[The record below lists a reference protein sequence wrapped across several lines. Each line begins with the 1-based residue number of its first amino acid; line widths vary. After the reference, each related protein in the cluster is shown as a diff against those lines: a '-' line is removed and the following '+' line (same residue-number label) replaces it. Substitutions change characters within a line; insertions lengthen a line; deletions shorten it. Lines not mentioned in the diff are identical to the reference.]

1 MHLRIFA
8 RVDFS
13 SLILN
18 QRVLTLEEPCKL
30 YTTCWIKYIFIC
42 VYLGEVN
49 VLDFYHSLKRLN
61 AITQRQVCD
70 FSFNKFGLNS
80 MSATV

>member
-1 MHLRIFA
+1 ML
-8 RVDFS
+8 D
-13 SLILN
+13 
-18 QRVLTLEEPCKL
+18 Q
-30 YTTCWIKYIFIC
+30 YTYIFIC

-49 VLDFYHSLKRLN
+49 VLDFYYSLKRLN